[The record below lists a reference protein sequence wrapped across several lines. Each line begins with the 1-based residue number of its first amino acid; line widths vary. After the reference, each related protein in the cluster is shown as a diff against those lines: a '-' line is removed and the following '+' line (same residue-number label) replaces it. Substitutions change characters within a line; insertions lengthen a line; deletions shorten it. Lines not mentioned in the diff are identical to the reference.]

1 MPLPTLR
8 FSPGQIAFVRPCT
21 PSYCVTLIE
30 PIMRVA
36 ANGIVFPCWLVSDD
50 TGRVYEKMQ
59 LELSS
64 RPVSIVR
71 GAARL
76 MKGAE

>member
-1 MPLPTLR
+1 MPLPKLR
-8 FSPGQIAFVRPCT
+8 FSPGQIAFIRPCT
-21 PSYCVTLIE
+21 PCYRVTLIE

-36 ANGIVFPCWLVSDD
+36 ENGIVFPCWLVSDD
-50 TGRVYEKMQ
+50 AGRVWEEMQ

-64 RPVSIVR
+64 HPVSIIR

-76 MKGAE
+76 MKGAK

>member
-1 MPLPTLR
+1 MPPTLR
-8 FSPGQIAFVRPCT
+8 FNPGDIAYVRPAT
-21 PSYCVTLIE
+21 PNYRVTLIE
-30 PIMRVA
+30 STMRIA
-36 ANGIVFPCWLVSDD
+36 ENGIVFPCWLVSDD
-50 TGRVYEKMQ
+50 TGRTSERMQ

-64 RPVSIVR
+64 RPVSIIR

>member
-1 MPLPTLR
+1 MLPPLR
-8 FSPGQIAFVRPCT
+8 FNPGDIAYVRPAST
-21 PSYCVTLIE
+21 RYRVKLIE
-30 PIMRVA
+30 STMRVA
-36 ANGIVFPCWLVSDD
+36 ENGIVFPCWTVIDD
-50 TGRVYEKMQ
+50 AGHTHEKMQ

-71 GAARL
+71 GVHRL